1 MGYRWKR
8 RSLIQINISHAST
21 PAILFTLQGA
31 KKLFLTF
38 RKKVQMLRKHL
49 EGLSSQ
55 ELDLFI
61 ERLEESYNRKKVG
74 DENAEK

>member
-1 MGYRWKR
+1 MEEKKPHPNQYKPRKYTC
-8 RSLIQINISHAST
+8 NIIYT
-21 PAILFTLQGA
+21 PGCEKAISDFQD
-31 KKLFLTF
+31 
-38 RKKVQMLRKHL
+38 KKVQMLRKHL

-74 DENAEK
+74 DENTEK